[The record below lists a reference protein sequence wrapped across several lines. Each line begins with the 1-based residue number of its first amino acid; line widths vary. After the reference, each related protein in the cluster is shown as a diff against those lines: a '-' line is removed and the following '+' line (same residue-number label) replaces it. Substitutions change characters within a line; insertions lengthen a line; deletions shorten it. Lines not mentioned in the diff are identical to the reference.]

1 MKNMKKMLFIVSCI
15 CAIICIIIIAV
26 TYSRYRS
33 SASGTAEVSIAR
45 WNIKVNNATIKN
57 NSDLSN
63 VITPIFTG
71 TKDIN
76 PNIIAPT
83 AEGYFDLSLD
93 YTDTDVSFDYSIT
106 VNPNSNSSV
115 QDLVA
120 TGYSF
125 DGGTTIINLGSTP
138 TITDA
143 VLKSDNVRTKDIR
156 IYIKWDDENGTMDNS
171 ADTAATIPENA
182 KALLDVN
189 VLFTQNA
196 NTGV

>member
-1 MKNMKKMLFIVSCI
+1 M
-15 CAIICIIIIAV
+15 
-26 TYSRYRS
+26 
-33 SASGTAEVSIAR
+33 
-45 WNIKVNNATIKN
+45 
-57 NSDLSN
+57 
-63 VITPIFTG
+63 
-71 TKDIN
+71 
-76 PNIIAPT
+76 
-83 AEGYFDLSLD
+83 
-93 YTDTDVSFDYSIT
+93 
-106 VNPNSNSSV
+106 
-115 QDLVA
+115 
-120 TGYSF
+120 
-125 DGGTTIINLGSTP
+125 GSTP